1 MEFSKHCMYAYVLYI
16 NVLTLATCHAT
27 GCVTRLYQQ
36 GKKLPV
42 ILLNFLEITYGE

>member
-1 MEFSKHCMYAYVLYI
+1 MHTYFI

-36 GKKLPV
+36 GKKLPM
-42 ILLNFLEITYGE
+42 ILLNFLER